1 MKKSLDNAQ
10 KFGVFILVGSIVF
23 FALIVLNEP
32 RSSNSSAA
40 QSSQRSQVS
49 STAQSDQASNTM
61 TLKDFLQMLGQKV
74 KNVFKSPAKSSNSA
88 ATVVP
93 ATIAPSVNQTVA
105 PSTQTSVS
113 QTDQSSSTMT
123 LKDLLQNVAQK
134 IKKTFNS
141 SNKTTLTPAP
151 IPTPTPAAAPPVA
164 PTVTPAPTPTPVA
177 APPVAPTVTPASTPT
192 PAAAPPVAPTVTPA
206 PTPTPA
212 AAPPVAPTVTPA
224 PVIVPITSTQTPV
237 STAQPLGKTMP
248 FIVFRDNINTDH
260 FVLSGFMPT
269 GNCIKVNKAWEDN
282 CKLNQRCFKI
292 TYDVTCSNQDQG
304 WAGAYWLQPANNW
317 GNQKGG
323 YNLTGAKRLVFWARG
338 EQGGEVIDSFKMGGV
353 AGNYPDSDTAGIG
366 PITLTKEWK
375 QYTIDLTG
383 KDLSYVV
390 GGFAWTAITQTNPKS
405 ITFYLDDIYYE

>member
-151 IPTPTPAAAPPVA
+151 I
-164 PTVTPAPTPTPVA
+164 
-177 APPVAPTVTPASTPT
+177 
-192 PAAAPPVAPTVTPA
+192 